1 MILAEIRT
9 GVRNITKE
17 WSTDAG
23 TLLPSDNTILDMLI
37 SWAAEDVV
45 LDLVSV
51 VSDLQS
57 VFLGSENITLIA
69 SQANYSLTA
78 EWLQIYC
85 IQRNVTNENPE
96 IIPYIP
102 VDEKL
107 RVMYIGETA
116 VDPEGFY
123 LVGSTIYFVP
133 TPSTAKTSYA
143 TVWFIRPE
151 AATIPTA
158 GPTYIPRIAHK
169 LIVLRTAILI
179 SKMNDQADI
188 GGLAALYQNMLD
200 RVTDVLGYRV
210 QSQPTFL
217 KSSFSEKQ
225 ISDTRDKAFY
235 DKSNFFD

>member
-1 MILAEIRT
+1 MTLAEIRT

-37 SWAAEDVV
+37 NWAAEDVV

-51 VSDLQS
+51 VSDIQS
-57 VFLGSENITLIA
+57 VFLGSEDISLKANT
-69 SQANYSLTA
+69 ANYTTTA

-85 IQRNVTNENPE
+85 IQRNVTGDNPE
-96 IIPYIP
+96 IIPYIT
-102 VDEKL
+102 VDERL
-107 RVMYIGETA
+107 GLTYVGETA

-123 LVGSTIYFVP
+123 LKGKTIYFVP

-143 TVWFIRPE
+143 TVWFIQPE
-151 AATIPTA
+151 AISIPTD
-158 GPTYIPRIAHK
+158 GPAYIPRIAHK

-188 GGLAALYQNMLD
+188 GGLAALYQNMLEKI
-200 RVTDVLGYRV
+200 TDVLGYRV

-235 DKSNFFD
+235 DKSGFFD